1 MKPLHWL
8 TSTANSF
15 TGLQTTEFGYR
26 FFMQGRVSRKSLEII
41 KDEVRYFQ
49 GLNQTSDDMGTSPA
63 HRASSHENLSA
74 GHDELQGHADLSVS
88 RKVIWFYRVISIAI
102 LIFGVLIFASA
113 LVYVNIAN
121 LEQQYPEHA
130 LLLAEFGGTIED
142 LVLVLERL
150 VQGTGASG

>member
-1 MKPLHWL
+1 M
-8 TSTANSF
+8 ANSF
-15 TGLQTTEFGYR
+15 TGLQATEFGYR
-26 FFMQGRVSRKSLEII
+26 CFMQGRVSRKSLEII

-49 GLNQTSDDMGTSPA
+49 GLNRTSDDKGVSPA
-63 HRASSHENLSA
+63 PGADSDENLSA
-74 GHDELQGHADLSVS
+74 SHDELQGHAGPSAS

-113 LVYVNIAN
+113 LVYVNIAS
-121 LEQQYPEHA
+121 LEQQYPEYA
-130 LLLAEFGGTIED
+130 SLLAEFGGAIED